1 MKAYLSNVGLACDIP
16 YEDVP
21 LNALVVGLVAGQHWN
36 AWVQNGHK
44 TPAAVVQPLH
54 KFLRHA

>member
-1 MKAYLSNVGLACDIP
+1 MKAHLSNVGLACDIS
-16 YEDVP
+16 YENVP
-21 LNALVVGLVAGQHWN
+21 VNALVVWLVAGQHWD

-54 KFLRHA
+54 KFLRQA